1 MIKGIIVSRKSDGLI
16 FCEVMEDDDNDK
28 NFWVVRNKAQDYLKN
43 IKSQENLCTV
53 NIDSQSYI
61 LHYKIN
67 ENVVYLVI
75 THKKYPPKKAFCFL
89 AEIDD
94 GFTEE
99 LKNQFGTQSVS
110 YYSKLETIDRANY
123 FLKFEKFIKKKRNE
137 YIDADNNNT
146 NNNIEKLN
154 KEISDVHQ
162 IMADNINYIMDRDR
176 TLNSID
182 SLSVSI
188 KNNSGKFEKAARQ
201 TKFKMLLA
209 KYSIFISI
217 GAILLLIII
226 FKIFL

>member
-28 NFWVVRNKAQDYLKN
+28 NFWCVRNKAQEFLKN

-61 LHYKIN
+61 MHYKIN

-75 THKKYPPKKAFCFL
+75 THKKYPPKLAFCFL
-89 AEIDD
+89 AEIDE

-137 YIDADNNNT
+137 YLDADT
-146 NNNIEKLN
+146 NNSNIERLN
-154 KEISDVHQ
+154 REISDVHQ
-162 IMADNINYIMDRDR
+162 IMAENINLIMDRDR
-176 TLNSID
+176 TMNSIN
-182 SLSVSI
+182 SLSESI
-188 KNNSGKFEKAARQ
+188 KDNSGKFEKQAKQ
-201 TKFKMLLA
+201 TKLRMLLA
-209 KYSIFISI
+209 KYSIFIAI
-217 GAILLLIII
+217 FAILFLIII